1 MLTKTLHSNA
11 SKTRHPP
18 KNLAPHCKESLILV
32 ENTPQESAALRRDLD
47 QMLPKMASAAA
58 SWPKPRIGWIR
69 IIRWALW
76 MSPSELARKLGV
88 AQSTLTRLEESE
100 MNGTI
105 SMQSLR
111 RAANVLGCDV
121 VYAFVPR
128 QPLDVSV
135 RAQALGIIERSWRM
149 QQLTRMISQGR
160 LTPKGA
166 RRTIEGHTQ
175 RMLREPK
182 FWSK

>member
-1 MLTKTLHSNA
+1 
-11 SKTRHPP
+11 
-18 KNLAPHCKESLILV
+18 
-32 ENTPQESAALRRDLD
+32 
-47 QMLPKMASAAA
+47 
-58 SWPKPRIGWIR
+58 
-69 IIRWALW
+69 

-88 AQSTLTRLEESE
+88 AQSTLTRLEQSE

-121 VYAFVPR
+121 VYAFVLR

-135 RAQALGIIERSWRM
+135 RAQAIGILERSGRM
-149 QQLTRMISQGR
+149 KRLTQMIAEKR
-160 LTPKGA
+160 LTPKTA
-166 RRTIEGHTQ
+166 RRLIDGHTK